1 MIGLINKKI
10 SIRIIKI
17 LIINYQKEKFLYK
30 HFLMTGSINIIIKIG
45 KINLIIQNNIF
56 MMILMM
62 LQKFSVDFM
71 IIRQKI
77 NFFPKKVK
85 KKQRNK

>member
-30 HFLMTGSINIIIKIG
+30 HFLMIGLINTIIKIG
-45 KINLIIQNNIF
+45 NLIIQNNIL

-62 LQKFSVDFM
+62 LQKFSADFM